1 MCEGMTPP
9 HQVSAV
15 DLLVPEVG
23 EVVGGT
29 LREERAEVL
38 HSKLQR
44 WANMAIT
51 EAVMHDQLILFSAYA
66 RTGLACWKAISGKN
80 R

>member
-1 MCEGMTPP
+1 MTPP

-23 EVVGGT
+23 EVVGGS

-38 HSKLQR
+38 QSTLQR
-44 WANMAIT
+44 WANL
-51 EAVMHDQLILFSAYA
+51 VQRYL
-66 RTGLACWKAISGKN
+66 
-80 R
+80 